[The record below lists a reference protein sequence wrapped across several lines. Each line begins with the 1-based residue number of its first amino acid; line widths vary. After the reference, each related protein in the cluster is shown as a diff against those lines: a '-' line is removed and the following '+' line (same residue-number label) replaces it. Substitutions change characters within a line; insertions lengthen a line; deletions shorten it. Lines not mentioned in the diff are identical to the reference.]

1 MHFCF
6 VLAVLWFNSILA
18 SLHLHFHTAW
28 NFQVW
33 ILCRP
38 PCCLLLSVMLPLHH
52 THPDHHCPQI
62 KVLSRMYTC
71 AHLIWQIL
79 QITPILLTTSNTAGM
94 IPCQEEFWT
103 EGFLLQPAPLSFYLP
118 SSSATPFS
126 LLQSPLDAADTNSM
140 FKVLQIKKDRI
151 TYTWPKIDE
160 IRAKIK
166 GLSRNYLI
174 VDTGGWVSP
183 KGPGPDICHFFY
195 TGSIFKFQ
203 IFRPVNTFSAP
214 NVRKGRADIFEQLF
228 HRGFKE

>member
-18 SLHLHFHTAW
+18 SLHLHFHTGW
-28 NFQVW
+28 NFQVR

-140 FKVLQIKKDRI
+140 FKVIQIKKDRI

-183 KGPGPDICHFFY
+183 KSSWTWYLSFLLHRQH
-195 TGSIFKFQ
+195 FQ
-203 IFRPVNTFSAP
+203 IP
-214 NVRKGRADIFEQLF
+214 NFTPKNLLKTLKNVPE
-228 HRGFKE
+228 E